1 MEVKTHA
8 ADTSQQSLQL
18 LNFLPEGA
26 QLTMQKPVWARGGG
40 DHAKTFAE
48 RKNII

>member
-26 QLTMQKPVWARGGG
+26 QSGRGGGG